1 MDILAIFMQTN
12 TSKNSVKSGDQAAL
26 TSDATNTTTTPPT
39 PSKAAAGT
47 KAAKK
52 GKEGDVS
59 NKADQD
65 TNGPCLPV
73 QITPTDIFLA
83 EESPQGEAV
92 IGPLTVHEQQDL
104 ERCEAVIEKNKD
116 AFKQTAA
123 AMSEILA
130 KRLYRTH
137 YKSFRE
143 YCEQRWKFSRSY
155 GYRLKQAHEEL
166 ENVSPIGDTSEPIEN
181 EYQARKRRK
190 AQKEK
195 AEDPKVNSASKNCGD
210 KPSREQAQEEG
221 ENSAA
226 SGDSSE
232 IDTKPPEQEDA
243 AQSKNAE
250 VPEAAEP
257 SNVTVLPTATTATG
271 MVWVELPAQF
281 LKVPKLP
288 SLKELSKDAR
298 TLEMIRSNS
307 LKKPEMEKLIG
318 NLNRWLPLY
327 AEWEQKYLVQAPAAE
342 AKEAA

>member
-1 MDILAIFMQTN
+1 MTKNI
-12 TSKNSVKSGDQAAL
+12 TSTQFVKSGDQAAL

-195 AEDPKVNSASKNCGD
+195 AEDPKVNSGSKNGGD
-210 KPSREQAQEEG
+210 EPSHEQAHKPG
-221 ENSAA
+221 MKKSGA

-232 IDTKPPEQEDA
+232 IVATLPEQEDA
-243 AQSKNAE
+243 AHSKKPE
-250 VPEAAEP
+250 ITEAAEP

-281 LKVPKLP
+281 LKVPRLP
-288 SLKELSKDAR
+288 SLKRSEEHTSELQS
-298 TLEMIRSNS
+298 
-307 LKKPEMEKLIG
+307 
-318 NLNRWLPLY
+318 
-327 AEWEQKYLVQAPAAE
+327 
-342 AKEAA
+342 